1 MSSFPLSQLTPPTPK
16 KQIPKKEPTLTHLY
30 WSTMKLIKMVLLTMT
45 LSPCLLRSERGVR
58 RVEIKEE
65 ENGKF
70 LVFGSKERG
79 NEVKEGGWPSPSWPT
94 KLFHSKLCKEEE
106 GNSLAL

>member
-1 MSSFPLSQLTPPTPK
+1 
-16 KQIPKKEPTLTHLY
+16 
-30 WSTMKLIKMVLLTMT
+30 MKLIKMVLLTMT

-79 NEVKEGGWPSPSWPT
+79 NEVKGGWPSPLMAHKTLPLQT
-94 KLFHSKLCKEEE
+94 VQRRGRK
-106 GNSLAL
+106 